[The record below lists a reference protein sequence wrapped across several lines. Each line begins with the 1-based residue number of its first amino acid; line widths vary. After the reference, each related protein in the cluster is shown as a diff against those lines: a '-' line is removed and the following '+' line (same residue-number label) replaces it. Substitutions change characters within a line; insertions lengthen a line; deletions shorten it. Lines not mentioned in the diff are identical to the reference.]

1 MKDKMFGKNLN
12 QLEVKASEDS
22 SFICLLVLS
31 SGIKGAPTLGR
42 GFKRGKPCSLD
53 SGNVTATLHNIK
65 ANIIDQECRKPNKSA
80 IVPYE

>member
-1 MKDKMFGKNLN
+1 MLDKYLN
-12 QLEVKASEDS
+12 QLEVKASEER

-42 GFKRGKPCSLD
+42 GFKRGKPWSFD

-65 ANIIDQECRKPNKSA
+65 ANIIDQECRKPNKRA
-80 IVPYE
+80 IVP